1 MSEQRTSGVVII
13 TGGSSG
19 IGLSTAQLFARD
31 GWRVGLIARG
41 ATALDAAAGSLVG
54 EAGTVAI
61 SIADV
66 TDAAALRQA
75 AASITD
81 ALGPVDVW
89 INNAGVSTFV
99 RFTDMSD
106 EEFRRVTDVV
116 YMGTVNGTRVALEQ
130 MRPRNAGT
138 IVNVC
143 SAIGLR
149 GSPLLSAYSGA
160 KYAMRGFTEAVR
172 AELLSERSRVHLS
185 VVYPPS
191 VNTPFYSHATARIDG
206 LPRPPPPVYQPE
218 LVADAIHFATSS
230 RRRDVLVGGQTV
242 QLGLL
247 NALAP
252 ALSDRLLGRFGP
264 RSMTSS
270 DQGIADARDENLF
283 RPTSRVCSTHGA
295 FDREAR
301 SSSVQ
306 LWATKNRPNLI
317 SALTFGAA
325 LCGMMVMGRPRQG
338 PRRPPALPVPMVP

>member
-1 MSEQRTSGVVII
+1 MSEHQSSGVVII

-19 IGLSTAQLFARD
+19 IGLSTAQLFARK

-41 ATALDAAAGSLVG
+41 ATALDAAAASLAAG
-54 EAGTVAI
+54 PGTVATF
-61 SIADV
+61 IADV
-66 TDAAALRQA
+66 TDDAALRQA
-75 AASITD
+75 AATIVE

-89 INNAGVSTFV
+89 INNAGVSTFA
-99 RFTDMSD
+99 RFSDMSG

-116 YMGTVNGTRVALEQ
+116 YMGTVNGTRVALEH

-172 AELLSERSRVHLS
+172 AELLGERSRVHLS

-191 VNTPFYSHATARIDG
+191 VNTPFYSHATARMDG

-218 LVADAIHFATSS
+218 LVADAIHFAATS

-247 NALAP
+247 NAVAP
-252 ALSDRLLGRFGP
+252 ALADRLLGSFGP

-270 DQGIADARDENLF
+270 NQGIADARDENLF
-283 RPTSRVCSTHGA
+283 RPTSRVSATHGP
-295 FDREAR
+295 FDRESL

-306 LWATKNRPNLI
+306 LWATKNRPSLR
-317 SALTFGAA
+317 SAVTFGAA
-325 LCGMMVMGRPRQG
+325 IFGLMVMGRSR
-338 PRRPPALPVPMVP
+338 

>member
-1 MSEQRTSGVVII
+1 MSEQQTSGVVII

-19 IGLSTAQLFARD
+19 IGLSTAQLFAQK

-41 ATALDAAAGSLVG
+41 IAALDAAAESL
-54 EAGTVAI
+54 AADPASVATA
-61 SIADV
+61 IADV
-66 TDAAALRQA
+66 TDGAALRQA
-75 AASITD
+75 AATIIE

-89 INNAGVSTFV
+89 INNAGVSTFAH
-99 RFTDMSD
+99 FTNMSD

-149 GSPLLSAYSGA
+149 GTPLLSAYSGA
-160 KYAMRGFTEAVR
+160 KWAMRGFTEAVR
-172 AELLSERSRVHLS
+172 AELIAERSRVHIS

-218 LVADAIHFATSS
+218 LVADAIHFAATS

-247 NALAP
+247 NAVAP
-252 ALSDRLLGRFGP
+252 ALADRLLASFGP

-270 DQGIADARDENLF
+270 NQGIADARDENLF
-283 RPTSRVCSTHGA
+283 RPTSRVSSTHGP

-301 SSSVQ
+301 SRSVQ
-306 LWATKNRPNLI
+306 LWATKNRPSLK

-325 LCGMMVMGRPRQG
+325 VCGLMVVGRPR
-338 PRRPPALPVPMVP
+338 